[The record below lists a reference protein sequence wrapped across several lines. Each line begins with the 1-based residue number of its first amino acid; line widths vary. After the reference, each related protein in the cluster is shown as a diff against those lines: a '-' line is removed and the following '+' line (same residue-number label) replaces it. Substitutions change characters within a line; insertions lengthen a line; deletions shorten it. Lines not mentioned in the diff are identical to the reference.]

1 MEKVIFN
8 KFNSVEEFS
17 NWLQVTP
24 QTAKGK
30 EFNNS
35 NEISDYWTKFTGT
48 ESFDEAQNLL
58 KYGDKVNADKI
69 TATIRKIKAQGKG
82 NETRNSLYNSPCGF
96 MPIVPKVLAGEPNNM
111 LAIKKQAYRSTKVI
125 NIIYSMSCSGS
136 VPAVEILNNSA
147 KLVEVI
153 CQLEKN
159 GYRVNL
165 YAGDNARFKKQ
176 DTHTAFIIKLK
187 DSGKYLDPLKIAY
200 PLVNPS
206 FLRRHA
212 FRWLETFPKF
222 DARGDYGGAMN
233 GEQFRGFMKDKFKNA
248 VILSFYDICGKDTK
262 EIAKYIESA
271 K

>member
-8 KFNSVEEFS
+8 KFDSVEQFS
-17 NWLQVTP
+17 TWLQSTP

-58 KYGDKVNADKI
+58 KCGDKVNADKI
-69 TATIRKIKAQGKG
+69 AATIREIKANGKG
-82 NETRNSLYNSPCGF
+82 NETRNKLYNSPCGF
-96 MPIVPKVLAGEPNNM
+96 MPIVPKVLAGDPQNM
-111 LAIKKQAYRSTKVI
+111 LAIRKERYNSTKVL
-125 NIIYSMSCSGS
+125 NIAYNVAVSCSITTDDMIKT
-136 VPAVEILNNSA
+136 AA
-147 KLVEVI
+147 KVANVI
-153 CQLEKN
+153 ASLEKN

-165 YAGDNARFKKQ
+165 YAYACGRDLKNNYYSLLVK
-176 DTHTAFIIKLK
+176 IK
-187 DSGKYLDPLKIAY
+187 DSGKYLDTLRIAY

-206 FLRRHA
+206 FYRRHV
-212 FRWLETFPKF
+212 FGYMERLKGFYLN
-222 DARGDYGGAMN
+222 RSYGKIVNEG
-233 GEQFRGFMKDKFKNA
+233 GCKECLPLNA
-248 VILSFYDICGKDTK
+248 CYLSYYLCSGKTEE